1 MVSNKGREESMSTPT
16 HSSEAVQKRAGN
28 RPSRGQIAA
37 AKLILK
43 RDQEGKGRVVITE
56 RIRELAAHELS

>member
-1 MVSNKGREESMSTPT
+1 MSTPT